1 MSAWRFIFFELL
13 NISLKI
19 KEAVLRCVYFDVPNF
34 INLIWIHWLTEVR
47 SDSVTCSYCHENL
60 EHIYI
65 KKIILLQEAS
75 IRALK
80 MSGGRF
86 EAALEFL
93 PKQQQQQQQ
102 NEPVNGISKGASSGK
117 LVNLLLHDPLCVK
130 WLIPWSRIF
139 RKELIFSHLLKISSV
154 RERDD

>member
-1 MSAWRFIFFELL
+1 MSAWQFIFSELL
-13 NISLKI
+13 NISLKL
-19 KEAVLRCVYFDVPNF
+19 KEAVLRCVYFDLPNF
-34 INLIWIHWLTEVR
+34 INLMCVHCLTEVR
-47 SDSVTCSYCHENL
+47 SDSVTCSYCHENW
-60 EHIYI
+60 EHNIYI

-102 NEPVNGISKGASSGK
+102 QNEPVNGMSKGASSGK

-130 WLIPWSRIF
+130 
-139 RKELIFSHLLKISSV
+139 
-154 RERDD
+154 